1 MADNDLKV
9 HGFDPFRHS
18 FWKKFKGLTASKV
31 MRTKMEAMT
40 TKWLKK
46 LFTSFKKSV
55 LLPFLP
61 RQEI

>member
-1 MADNDLKV
+1 MNVPMADNDLKV

-40 TKWLKK
+40 TEMAQKIIYK
-46 LFTSFKKSV
+46 F
-55 LLPFLP
+55 
-61 RQEI
+61 